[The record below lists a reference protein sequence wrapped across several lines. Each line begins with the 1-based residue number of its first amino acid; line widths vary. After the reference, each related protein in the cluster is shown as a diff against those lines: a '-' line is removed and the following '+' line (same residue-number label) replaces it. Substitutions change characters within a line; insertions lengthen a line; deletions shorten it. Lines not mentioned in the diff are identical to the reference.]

1 MFKTIHLHQIL
12 DLYRSGLIFEG
23 DMVPFMREKDAKV
36 SSALTEMRRNART
49 KAKLLSEPFVS
60 FSLMKGPFLI
70 STKNLKTQTRSYM
83 DLLFES
89 FNFLC

>member
-36 SSALTEMRRNART
+36 SSALTQQRRNACSV
-49 KAKLLSEPFVS
+49 AKRMSEPFVS
-60 FSLMKGPFLI
+60 FSLMKGSPLT
-70 STKNLKTQTRSYM
+70 STENLKIQT
-83 DLLFES
+83 
-89 FNFLC
+89 